1 MDNTSL
7 LKSRSLGSI
16 IGACVGDAIGATLEG
31 RRGEPSQMDVAV
43 HYLPKCWI

>member
-1 MDNTSL
+1 MDQ
-7 LKSRSLGSI
+7 LKSKSLGAI

-43 HYLPKCWI
+43 SLPP